1 MSAED
6 KGGSNFTLKKI
17 KMLGFVST
25 CVAPTLEHDK
35 LSLPKNS
42 NRKKSLFTRE
52 SVRKFVKQNKIKRIE

>member
-1 MSAED
+1 
-6 KGGSNFTLKKI
+6 
-17 KMLGFVST
+17 MLGFVST